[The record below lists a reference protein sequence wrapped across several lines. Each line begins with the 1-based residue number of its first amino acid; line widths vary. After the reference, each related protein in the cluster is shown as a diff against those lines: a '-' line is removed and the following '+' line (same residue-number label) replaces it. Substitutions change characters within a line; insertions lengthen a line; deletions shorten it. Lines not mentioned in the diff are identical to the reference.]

1 MKRTIGITVLLLGV
15 LYFGDYLSVRYRI
28 PKGREP
34 FGVVTVQ
41 TSYAVKQKDGK
52 TEYYFNPPE
61 NQTCVH
67 ALFPHLGYSPCW
79 YLGRKNKPQ
88 INM

>member
-1 MKRTIGITVLLLGV
+1 MKRTIGITVLLFGV

-79 YLGRKNKPQ
+79 YLGRHSKRQ